1 MTDWQPTNWRP
12 PRAEKVKVRWREGTE
27 SKWDYPPKALNWTD
41 RGEPFDIIAWR
52 VVRT

>member
-1 MTDWQPTNWRP
+1 MTWQPTTWTP
-12 PRAEKVKVRWREGTE
+12 PKAERVRVRFREGSE
-27 SKWDYPPKALNWTD
+27 SKWDYQPKQLIWTD